1 MKQICIYP
9 KEVAILLGKSLT
21 TAQTLV
27 RTIKDVHGKDKH
39 QALTIREF
47 CAYMGL
53 PYTDVFNMINR
64 VVVDKEL
71 A

>member
-1 MKQICIYP
+1 M
-9 KEVAILLGKSLT
+9 AILLGKSLT
-21 TAQTLV
+21 TAQSLV

-47 CAYMGL
+47 CVYMGL
-53 PYTDVFNMINR
+53 PFSDVFNMINK
-64 VVVDKEL
+64 VKATKEI

>member
-21 TAQTLV
+21 TAQSLV

-47 CAYMGL
+47 CVYMGL
-53 PYTDVFNMINR
+53 PFSDVFNMINK
-64 VVVDKEL
+64 VKATKEI